1 MVQSLRGQ
9 EDRRVKA
16 IEEIVSQ
23 GDGPGSVTGVELYR
37 DRPQDE
43 WPRTADGEL
52 AMVTRPLDVDGLLR
66 ELDQA
71 R

>member
-1 MVQSLRGQ
+1 MVQPLRGQ

-23 GDGPGSVTGVELYR
+23 GDGPRSVTGVELYR

-52 AMVTRPLDVDGLLR
+52 AMVTCP
-66 ELDQA
+66 
-71 R
+71 